1 MVLIANGRG
10 VAVERSSIS
19 QLGAGTM
26 VSTDLGA
33 ARHFYEDFLGFQC
46 VRYAPD
52 RMLIRDQH
60 SRRAML
66 AGSSD
71 FLVIDVREVPEITHP
86 QHWLNHWG
94 LTVPTTAEVDRIH
107 EEAKRGQ
114 ETFGIRHVRKITE
127 LHGAYGF
134 YFADRDLN
142 WWEIECRLHGMS
154 NNDVFQRGDFN
165 KKD

>member
-1 MVLIANGRG
+1 MGLIANGRG
-10 VAVERSSIS
+10 AAVDPSSIA

-33 ARHFYEDFLGFQC
+33 ARRFYEEFLGFEC
-46 VRYAPD
+46 VRYAAE
-52 RMLIRDQH
+52 RMLMRDQH
-60 SRRAML
+60 SRRAMQ

-71 FLVIDVREVPEITHP
+71 FLVIDVRQVADITHP

-94 LTVPTTAEVDRIH
+94 LTVATTAEVDRIH
-107 EEAKRGQ
+107 EEAKRRQ
-114 ETFGIRHVRKITE
+114 ETYAIRHVRKITQ

-154 NNDVFQRGDFN
+154 NENVFERRDFD